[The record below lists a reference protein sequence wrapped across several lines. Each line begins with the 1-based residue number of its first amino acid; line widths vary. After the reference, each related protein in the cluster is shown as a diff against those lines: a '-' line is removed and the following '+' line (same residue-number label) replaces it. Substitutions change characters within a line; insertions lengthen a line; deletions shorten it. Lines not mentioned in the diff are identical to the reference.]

1 MLIGYQVVR
10 LIHYG
15 LAPDLAW
22 LISHF
27 LMLKRAEMKRGIS
40 SFGLNYMAGRKPT
53 SFPELIS

>member
-1 MLIGYQVVR
+1 MLIGYQGVR

-53 SFPELIS
+53 PFI